1 MSLKYD
7 LIKDKITI
15 RMVPR
20 DKGEAL
26 CCAFPDLH
34 IYDAIH
40 ITIGGMC
47 AVLCLGTKNN
57 SIITDQTLDAL
68 NITEYEF
75 KSDVFENAA
84 KNNPAVMKSLVEIQG
99 SETEFDSWIDIT
111 PINVFE
117 ISDKKK
123 DKSIYVVSNA
133 RKQFGASVLVYPN
146 FLKQAAKTIGGSFFV
161 LPFSVHEIILVDDK
175 VAVSADYL
183 SDKLQDMLLGDEA
196 LNHDDYLTNVLYHY
210 DAKANRLETSWE
222 YVRRVAKEKSKT
234 SQW

>member
-1 MSLKYD
+1 MSLNYD

-40 ITIGGMC
+40 IPIGGMC
-47 AVLCLGTKNN
+47 AVFCLGTKNN

-84 KNNPAVMKSLVEIQG
+84 KNNPAVMKSLVEIQNLIPG
-99 SETEFDSWIDIT
+99 SILRLLMFS
-111 PINVFE
+111 
-117 ISDKKK
+117 
-123 DKSIYVVSNA
+123 
-133 RKQFGASVLVYPN
+133 RLVT
-146 FLKQAAKTIGGSFFV
+146 K
-161 LPFSVHEIILVDDK
+161 
-175 VAVSADYL
+175 
-183 SDKLQDMLLGDEA
+183 
-196 LNHDDYLTNVLYHY
+196 
-210 DAKANRLETSWE
+210 R
-222 YVRRVAKEKSKT
+222 KT
-234 SQW
+234 SPFMSSQMPENNLELLFWYIQTF

>member
-40 ITIGGMC
+40 IPIGGMC
-47 AVLCLGTKNN
+47 AVFCLGTKNN

-99 SETEFDSWIDIT
+99 SETE
-111 PINVFE
+111 
-117 ISDKKK
+117 
-123 DKSIYVVSNA
+123 YYA
-133 RKQFGASVLVYPN
+133 Y
-146 FLKQAAKTIGGSFFV
+146 
-161 LPFSVHEIILVDDK
+161 
-175 VAVSADYL
+175 
-183 SDKLQDMLLGDEA
+183 
-196 LNHDDYLTNVLYHY
+196 
-210 DAKANRLETSWE
+210 
-222 YVRRVAKEKSKT
+222 
-234 SQW
+234 

>member
-47 AVLCLGTKNN
+47 AVFCLGTKNN

-84 KNNPAVMKSLVEIQG
+84 KNNPAVIKQNLIHGSILRLLMFSRLV
-99 SETEFDSWIDIT
+99 T
-111 PINVFE
+111 
-117 ISDKKK
+117 K
-123 DKSIYVVSNA
+123 
-133 RKQFGASVLVYPN
+133 RKTSPFMSSQMPENNLE
-146 FLKQAAKTIGGSFFV
+146 
-161 LPFSVHEIILVDDK
+161 LPFWYIR
-175 VAVSADYL
+175 
-183 SDKLQDMLLGDEA
+183 
-196 LNHDDYLTNVLYHY
+196 TF
-210 DAKANRLETSWE
+210 
-222 YVRRVAKEKSKT
+222 
-234 SQW
+234 